1 MNKNT
6 DKKSILGTLT
16 PDSFS
21 GIWDSIAAIENLSFL
36 PPSVLATGAVESVG
50 SITLPSTIQAGSTI
64 LIFATHQEDLAIT
77 SPTDYTRLQA
87 TSQSSNNGVESAAI
101 FYKLANGTEGGSSV
115 TLNKTTNLR
124 ICYVILDR
132 GSPDAVGTN
141 LSQTGVTNT
150 LTTITPERG
159 SLIFI
164 HSGHSSNVST
174 DPTLSDG
181 DFSTLID
188 GANNLL
194 GEETYIW
201 SKVSDGNATGN
212 VTVTWPGSGG
222 PTSSNIFSFERQRL
236 EDRVLPTLI
245 STSLSNTANTITLGQ
260 VNKGNTI
267 ALFLS
272 ESGGTVVVPTGFTY
286 QPIYTSN
293 NPRFGLA
300 YKIATGT
307 ETTLTGTWTN
317 AVSIVVDGKIS
328 GISDVAFLGVGG
340 ALNTSAY
347 LQTAGL
353 VALYSAIDVSTTT
366 ITSAPA
372 GWTQQQFENSNP
384 APASVLYTKE
394 YTTAGSTGT
403 ASITWSSGNNKAAVM
418 VSFYK

>member
-36 PPSVLATGAVESVG
+36 PPSVLATGAVESVA
-50 SITLPSTIQAGSTI
+50 SITLPTSIKAGNTI
-64 LIFATHQEDLAIT
+64 LIFAAHQEDLAIT

-101 FYKLANGTEGGSSV
+101 FYKLANGTEGGTSV

-132 GSPDAVGTN
+132 GSPDNVGTN
-141 LSQTGVTNT
+141 ISQTGVNNT

-181 DFSTLID
+181 TFSTLID
-188 GANNLL
+188 AANNAL
-194 GEETYIW
+194 GEESYIW

-222 PTSSNIFSFERQRL
+222 PTTSNIFSFERQRL
-236 EDRVLPTLI
+236 GERILPTLV

-267 ALFLS
+267 VLFITDGS
-272 ESGGTVVVPTGFTY
+272 AVAPTGFTY
-286 QPIYTSN
+286 QEIYTTN

-300 YKIATGT
+300 YKTATGT
-307 ETTLTGTWTN
+307 ETTLTGTWSS
-317 AVSIVVDGKIS
+317 AISMVVDGKIS
-328 GISDVAFLGVGG
+328 GISDVVFLNVGG
-340 ALNTSAY
+340 ALVTSAY
-347 LQTAGL
+347 LQTPGL
-353 VALYSAIDVSTTT
+353 VALYSQIDTGSTT

-372 GWTQQQFENSNP
+372 GWTQQQLEST
-384 APASVLYTKE
+384 APGPTSVLYTKE

-403 ASITWSSGNNKAAVM
+403 ASITWNGGNNKAAFM